1 MKKILMGLAVLTCVA
16 QAQTNLSLPAGT
28 ALSVRLQ
35 KTLSTAT
42 SKPGDALSG
51 SVTKAVTYNGNV
63 VIPAGSTIEGH
74 ITTVKER
81 RRITGKA
88 TIGIRPDAVVLPGG
102 ERFPLHAVLV
112 DTSLRDGS
120 DVNDEGQFK
129 GPGHDGSDLRELLIG
144 SGGGLGIGILAGG
157 AKGGFIGAGI
167 GAAASG
173 VHWLAKKRSATLPA
187 GTELT
192 LELERPLNATGN
204 GARPVRSGGGE

>member
-1 MKKILMGLAVLTCVA
+1 MQGGVVKKLILPLVLLTCLA

-42 SKPGDALSG
+42 SKRGDTFTG
-51 SVTKAVTYNGNV
+51 SITKAVVQNGKV
-63 VIPAGSTIEGH
+63 VIPAGSTVEGH
-74 ITTVKER
+74 VTVVKEH
-81 RRITGKA
+81 RRIAGKP
-88 TIGIRPDAVVLPGG
+88 TIGIHPDAVILPTG
-102 ERFPLHAVLV
+102 EKYPLNAVLV

-120 DVNDEGQFK
+120 DVNEEGQFK

-144 SGGGLGIGILAGG
+144 SGGGLGIGILSGG
-157 AKGGFIGAGI
+157 AKGGFIGAGV

-173 VHWLAKKRSATLPA
+173 VHWLVKTRAATLPA

-192 LELERPLNATGN
+192 MEVERPALTGTP
-204 GARPVRSGGGE
+204 GAGK

>member
-1 MKKILMGLAVLTCVA
+1 VRKLLMGLALATCVA

-42 SKPGDALSG
+42 SKTGDAISG
-51 SVTKAVTYNGNV
+51 SVIKPVTYNGTV
-63 VIPAGSTIEGH
+63 VIPAGSTVEGH
-74 ITTVKER
+74 VTSVRER
-81 RRITGKA
+81 RRIAGKA
-88 TIGIRPDAVVLPGG
+88 TIGILPETLVLPNGD
-102 ERFPLHAVLV
+102 RLPLHAVLV

-129 GPGHDGSDLRELLIG
+129 GPGHDGADLRELVVG
-144 SGGGLGIGILAGG
+144 GGGGLGIGIVTGG
-157 AKGGFIGAGI
+157 IRGGFIGAGI

-173 VHWLAKKRSATLPA
+173 VHYLVKKRSATLPA

-192 LELERPLNATGN
+192 MELDRPLNAAST
-204 GARPVRSGGGE
+204 AHTARSGGGE